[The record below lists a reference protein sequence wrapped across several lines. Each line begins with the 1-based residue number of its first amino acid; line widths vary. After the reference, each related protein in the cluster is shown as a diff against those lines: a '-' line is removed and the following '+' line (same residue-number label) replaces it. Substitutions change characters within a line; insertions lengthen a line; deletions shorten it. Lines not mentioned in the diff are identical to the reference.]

1 MLEEKACEVFK
12 WGWVFRFPFL
22 EQLSLQKQP
31 VWRGIQGLDGLTGL
45 SGFSALTFP
54 GFQLA
59 VEVFQRMLATRVC
72 MFGLGIG
79 ISATFI

>member
-54 GFQLA
+54 G
-59 VEVFQRMLATRVC
+59 VS
-72 MFGLGIG
+72 IG
-79 ISATFI
+79 CRGFPKDACN